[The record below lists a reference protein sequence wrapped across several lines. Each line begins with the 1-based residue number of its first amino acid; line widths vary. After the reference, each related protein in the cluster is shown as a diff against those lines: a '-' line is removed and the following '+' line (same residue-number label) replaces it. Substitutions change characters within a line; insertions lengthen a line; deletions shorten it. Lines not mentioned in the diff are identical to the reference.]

1 MFPKWFSRAVSL
13 EDKPHQDFPPRDL
26 IDHLADKYFEQINVY
41 LPLLH
46 RPTFDKALNE
56 GRHTR
61 NRAFGTIV
69 LLICANGSRWS
80 DDPRVQSEDEIF
92 YQIVYFLSISGC
104 INLLPENFSFFEIFD
119 FQGIIVLA
127 GIPKHEL

>member
-80 DDPRVQSEDEIF
+80 DDPRVQSED
-92 YQIVYFLSISGC
+92 GRD
-104 INLLPENFSFFEIFD
+104 PGWRWFEKAE
-119 FQGIIVLA
+119 QARWVVLA
-127 GIPKHEL
+127 RSTLEDLQTCVVRRRARRVCSGR